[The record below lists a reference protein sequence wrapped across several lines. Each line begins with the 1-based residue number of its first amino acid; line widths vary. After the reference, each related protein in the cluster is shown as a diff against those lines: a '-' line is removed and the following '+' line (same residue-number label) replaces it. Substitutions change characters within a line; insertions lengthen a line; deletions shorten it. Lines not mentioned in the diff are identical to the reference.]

1 MSRLRTI
8 GRKLK
13 SLFAV
18 GLIFFSGVFIGGI
31 VSGSAMLRETTTNA
45 FGNGPAPVRKL
56 LIQHAKDGIGLDG
69 DQQQLFS
76 QILSETGIEI
86 NAVTKPVQPQVAAI
100 LAHSELRL
108 RQVLR
113 QEQTARFD
121 RWMAHAR
128 ERWATGIAEAPE
140 AVAQQAKP

>member
-18 GLIFFSGVFIGGI
+18 ALIFFSGVFIGGI
-31 VSGSAMLRETTTNA
+31 LSASATLREVTTKA
-45 FGNGPAPVRKL
+45 FGSGPAPVRKL
-56 LIQHAKDGIGLDG
+56 LIQHAKDGIGLDV

-76 QILSETGIEI
+76 QILTDTGGEL
-86 NAVTKPVQPQVAAI
+86 NAATKPVHPQVAEI
-100 LAHSELRL
+100 LNRTDLRL

-113 QEQTARFD
+113 QDQTVRFD
-121 RWMAHAR
+121 RWVKQAR
-128 ERWATGIAEAPE
+128 ERWAESHEQSVRP
-140 AVAQQAKP
+140 PN